1 MTDLS
6 PKALYETANFPS
18 CSVQTATRLS
28 SVQDLSLN
36 HSMRTS
42 FLRYESPALSVSVY
56 VYSEKE
62 VARDVID
69 DSVERIWYSIT
80 SPMEPVAVCA

>member
-1 MTDLS
+1 
-6 PKALYETANFPS
+6 
-18 CSVQTATRLS
+18 
-28 SVQDLSLN
+28 
-36 HSMRTS
+36 MRTS
-42 FLRYESPALSVSVY
+42 FLRYESPVLSVSVY

-69 DSVERIWYSIT
+69 GNVERIWYSIK